1 MLKRIDLLNLRRD
14 RLVHLSD
21 LVMLYLNR
29 LVLQP
34 QHLAHGHDRY
44 RLLTN
49 LPNTKECIKL
59 RIHTC
64 AHMHAHLALLML
76 AVVTAC
82 CEETRRGRSKF
93 TLVLRIIQLRAAGR
107 QDSAILQLIQHFPRP
122 RRIVHFKP
130 LRDRLAQ
137 SSVQR
142 CVAYARVDPA
152 DA

>member
-1 MLKRIDLLNLRRD
+1 
-14 RLVHLSD
+14 
-21 LVMLYLNR
+21 MLYLNR

-107 QDSAILQLIQHFPRP
+107 RDSAILQLIQHFSRP

-130 LRDRLAQ
+130 FAIVWRNRR
-137 SSVQR
+137 SSAAWHMR
-142 CVAYARVDPA
+142 GWIRRTPDCCTIRFWSCFLC
-152 DA
+152 